1 MKFHHFPVVSQCSS
15 LLCAIQTYNQL
26 IQTDKFE
33 LGHVQTGRWTDG
45 RTGIDEEK
53 EYEGKKNDMHSV
65 IVELN

>member
-1 MKFHHFPVVSQCSS
+1 MPFKH
-15 LLCAIQTYNQL
+15 NQL
-26 IQTDKFE
+26 IPTDNFA